1 MLIELRQPKQFA
13 RVILRTKQMKLYGI
27 NFFCNYKTHSEEIW
41 AVGRYELEKQILSQY
56 PKATGIYIW
65 LI

>member
-1 MLIELRQPKQFA
+1 
-13 RVILRTKQMKLYGI
+13 MKLYGI
-27 NFFCNYKTHSEEIW
+27 NFFCNYKTHAEEIW
-41 AVGRYELEKQILSQY
+41 AVGRYELEKQILTQY

>member
-1 MLIELRQPKQFA
+1 MHTCPELLG
-13 RVILRTKQMKLYGI
+13 VYLGEQMKLYGI
-27 NFFCNYKTHSEEIW
+27 NFFCNYKQHSEEIW

-56 PKATGIYIW
+56 PKATGIDIW

>member
-1 MLIELRQPKQFA
+1 MIIHPCPKHLGVF
-13 RVILRTKQMKLYGI
+13 LGNLMKLYGI
-27 NFFCNYKTHSEEIW
+27 NFFCNYKQHAEAIW
-41 AVGRYELEKQILSQY
+41 AIGRYELEKQILAQY

>member
-1 MLIELRQPKQFA
+1 
-13 RVILRTKQMKLYGI
+13 MKLYGI
-27 NFFCNYKTHSEEIW
+27 NFFCNYKQHSQEIW

-56 PKATGIYIW
+56 PKATGIDIW